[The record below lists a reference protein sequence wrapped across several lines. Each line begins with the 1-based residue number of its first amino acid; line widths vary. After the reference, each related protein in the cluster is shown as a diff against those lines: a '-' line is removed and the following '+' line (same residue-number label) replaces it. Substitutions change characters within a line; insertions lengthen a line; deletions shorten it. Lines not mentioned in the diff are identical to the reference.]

1 MALVRQT
8 DLGGV
13 IPAFNA
19 MADQIERWA
28 RGELPPVVDPKVLGS
43 WLEAG
48 GVTTAALATGGVTL
62 GKLATS
68 YSDAPPG
75 YSVALGVST
84 VPVVVGATT
93 EATATAIVTASSFTA
108 DGARSVIVTFVA
120 PAIQNTA
127 ANSIALCLYDGS
139 TSQGQISLTTFPSAG
154 SFAGPITAATRFVPA
169 AGARTLSIRGFVNA
183 SNASVIAGTGGGIGL
198 FLPLIMRVDV
208 Y

>member
-1 MALVRQT
+1 MALVRPT

-13 IPAFNA
+13 IPAINA
-19 MADQIERWA
+19 MADQLERWA
-28 RGELPPVVDPKVLGS
+28 RGELPPVIDPKVLGS
-43 WLEAG
+43 WLD
-48 GVTTAALATGGVTL
+48 TGGVTL

-75 YSVALGVST
+75 YSVALGLST

-154 SFAGPITAATRFVPA
+154 SFAGPITAATRFIPA

-183 SNASVIAGTGGGIGL
+183 SNASVIAGTGGGVGL